1 MKTLACNSV
10 NLEALELLNDIEAE
24 LYQFA
29 RHSSLLPQIDAMKHW
44 LKFADRQGVFKHAC
58 MVDGKT
64 ALDACTDVL
73 ENIGFSAE
81 HLFKYTLSNQGCVGE
96 SGYYDILFKD
106 DEAPDIN
113 DEESGDESGSRPVVT
128 LHHWTG
134 KKERFEVTHSVF
146 LHALRKYLITKGKL
160 NLATKVSGKYRLSD
174 ESSYLCEPFTVLPSF
189 LNELQTELIMART
202 ENRQTFY
209 GRIAISI
216 DNILFLHKPAL

>member
-1 MKTLACNSV
+1 MKTPECNSV
-10 NLEALELLNDIEAE
+10 NLEALKLLSDIETE

-44 LKFADRQGVFKHAC
+44 LKLGDRQGVFKHAC

-64 ALDACTDVL
+64 ALNACTDVL
-73 ENIGFSAE
+73 TNIGFSAE
-81 HLFKYTLSNQGCVGE
+81 SLFEYTLSEQGCVGE

-106 DEAPDIN
+106 DEAPDRD
-113 DEESGDESGSRPVVT
+113 DEESGDESSSRPFVT

-134 KKERFEVTHSVF
+134 KRQRFEVTHAVF
-146 LHALRKYLITKGKL
+146 FHALRKYLLTKGKL
-160 NLATKVSGKYRLSD
+160 DLATKVSEKYRLSD